1 MVVNDP
7 STTWSLSAGWR
18 YDLKPKDMEEKRYPE
33 IEEEEGIGMCCE
45 PGSGYAAMGSGYAN
59 TWGDSAIN
67 VQTIPIGR
75 LGFYTEDLDE
85 FEARIAEIEAD
96 LERAEQGDE
105 SEWITAEEFDLE
117 LKKEFPW
124 LQ

>member
-1 MVVNDP
+1 
-7 STTWSLSAGWR
+7 
-18 YDLKPKDMEEKRYPE
+18 MEEKRYPE

>member
-1 MVVNDP
+1 
-7 STTWSLSAGWR
+7 
-18 YDLKPKDMEEKRYPE
+18 MEEKRYPE

-45 PGSGYAAMGSGYAN
+45 PETGYAATGSGYAN
-59 TWGDSAIN
+59 TWDDSAIN
-67 VQTIPIGR
+67 VQSIPIGR
-75 LGFYTEDLDE
+75 LGFYTEDPDE